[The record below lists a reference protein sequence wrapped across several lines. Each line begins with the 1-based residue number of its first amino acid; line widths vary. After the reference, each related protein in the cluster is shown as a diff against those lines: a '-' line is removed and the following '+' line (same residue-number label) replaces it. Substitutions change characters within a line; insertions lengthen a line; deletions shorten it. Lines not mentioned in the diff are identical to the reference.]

1 MPAKGHNRGI
11 VVSYGTEAHSALYQW
26 QRRMQTRLGNAAVLW
41 IARNYRRIPARA
53 ASGIGGGVGTLIRL
67 LSPRHRRIVMT
78 NLRIAFG
85 QEKTEEELARI
96 AAACYQHL
104 GRCLVEFVRLPGMV
118 GEELCR
124 TAELRGSEHLD
135 QALAGGRGGIV
146 LTGHVGNW
154 EIVGARL
161 AAGGY
166 PLNVIARAQRD
177 STLTEYIRRTRET
190 AGMRVFHRGS
200 AVKRCLEALR
210 RNELVGV
217 LLDQNAGNEGV
228 FVDFFGSPASTAPG
242 VAAFALRTGAAVL
255 PTFGWRNPDGTHS
268 IVVSEPV
275 PLVHTGDHREDMR
288 VNTARYTKIIE
299 EAIRAHPEQWFW
311 LHKRWKSRPPGERG
325 S

>member
-1 MPAKGHNRGI
+1 MPAEGHNRGI
-11 VVSYGTEAHSALYQW
+11 VVSYGREAHSALYQW
-26 QRRMQTRLGNAAVLW
+26 QRRMQTRLGNAAVLL
-41 IARNYRRIPARA
+41 IARNYRRIPPRA
-53 ASGIGGGVGTLIRL
+53 ASRIGAGTGTLVRL

-85 QEKTEEELARI
+85 QEKTEAELARI

-104 GRCLVEFVRLPGMV
+104 GRCLVEFVRLPGMSS
-118 GEELCR
+118 EEVR
-124 TAELRGSEHLD
+124 RVTEMRGSEHLD
-135 QALAGGRGGIV
+135 RALAEGKGGIV

-154 EIVGARL
+154 EMVGARL
-161 AAGGY
+161 AADGY

-200 AVKRCLEALR
+200 AVKRCLGALR
-210 RNELVGV
+210 KNELVGV
-217 LLDQNAGNEGV
+217 LLDQNAGSEGV

-242 VAAFALRTGAAVL
+242 AAAFALRTGAAVL

-268 IVVSEPV
+268 VVVSEPV
-275 PLVHTGDHREDMR
+275 PLVRTGDHREDMR

-299 EAIRAHPEQWFW
+299 NAIRAHPEQWLW
-311 LHKRWKSRPPGERG
+311 LHKRWKSRPPGEG
-325 S
+325 G